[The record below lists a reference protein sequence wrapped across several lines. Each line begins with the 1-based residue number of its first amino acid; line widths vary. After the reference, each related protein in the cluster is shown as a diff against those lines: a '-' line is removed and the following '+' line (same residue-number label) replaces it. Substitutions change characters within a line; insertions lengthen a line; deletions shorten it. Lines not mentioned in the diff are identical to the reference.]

1 LNNQKSENLSLSRL
15 LMQRYQLCWH
25 SFGLKGMVKVWVSQ
39 NKKLVISLNASL
51 TEPSKPLKTLKWV
64 K

>member
-1 LNNQKSENLSLSRL
+1 
-15 LMQRYQLCWH
+15 MQRYQLCWH